1 MDNIKNDKYYVTN
14 IVKDINAIHEYI
26 KGKSYEAFEDD
37 VMLID
42 AVMFR
47 LVQLGE
53 NIKKLSQEYR
63 TTHPNIHWN
72 EIIGFR
78 NTIVH
83 DYGRTDYSVVYEIIS
98 SDLAEL
104 KEELSK

>member
-1 MDNIKNDKYYVTN
+1 MDNIKNDKYYVSK
-14 IVKDINAIHEYI
+14 IVEDIDVIHNYM
-26 KGKSYEAFEDD
+26 KGVSSEAFEDD

-53 NIKKLSQEYR
+53 NIKKLSQDYKNA
-63 TTHPNIHWN
+63 HPNIHWN

-83 DYGRTDYSVVYEIIS
+83 DYGRTDYSIVYEIIS
-98 SDLAEL
+98 SDLPEL
-104 KEELSK
+104 KDELSK